1 VRILVTGATGY
12 IGRSVAI
19 ALAHDG
25 HDVLGLTRDT
35 SGSRATS
42 LQRVGVH
49 PAAGDIGRVETY
61 APLLAQVDAVVHTV
75 IDEDDPTGSDQRLFA
90 AVRQA
95 DAEDHRSRHVVY
107 TTGCSTFGSATH
119 TVLTESTPV
128 DPDNRRARLEA
139 DLVDSGLAHTIIRPA
154 FVHGD
159 DARSSIV
166 GRWFRE
172 GSDGRAV
179 HHGDPGKL
187 WSWVHVDDVGAAFAA
202 VLREPAA
209 HDGQVYLLAD
219 DQAAPA
225 LTVLTAAARTA
236 GFDGPVAF
244 APISEE
250 QETYRTFD
258 HDEVVDSTKARS
270 RLGWVPTHA
279 GVLED
284 LPASFGAWSRAAAT
298 T

>member
-1 VRILVTGATGY
+1 MRILVTGATGY
-12 IGRSVAI
+12 LGRSVAI
-19 ALAHDG
+19 ALARDG
-25 HDVLGLTRDT
+25 HDVLGMTRDT
-35 SGSRATS
+35 TGPRATS
-42 LQRVGVH
+42 LQRLGVR
-49 PAAGDIGRVETY
+49 PVEGDVARTESYAAH
-61 APLLAQVDAVVHTV
+61 LAHTDAVVHTV
-75 IDEDDPTGSDQRLFA
+75 IDADDPTGSDQRLFA

-95 DAEDHRSRHVVY
+95 EAEDHRRRHVVY
-107 TTGCSTFGSATH
+107 TTGCSTFGPATH
-119 TVLTESTPV
+119 TVLTEATPV
-128 DPDNRRARLEA
+128 DPENRRARLEA

-172 GSDGRAV
+172 GADGRAV

-236 GFDGPVAF
+236 GFDGTVSF
-244 APISEE
+244 APISDEE
-250 QETYRTFD
+250 PTYRVFD

-270 RLGWVPTHA
+270 RLGWIPTHA

-284 LPASFGAWSRAAAT
+284 LPASFAAWSRT
-298 T
+298 